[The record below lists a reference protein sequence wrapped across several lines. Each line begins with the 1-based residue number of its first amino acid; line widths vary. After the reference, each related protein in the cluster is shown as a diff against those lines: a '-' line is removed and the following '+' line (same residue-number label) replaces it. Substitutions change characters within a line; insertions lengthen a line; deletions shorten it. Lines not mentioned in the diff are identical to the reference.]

1 MVGGYTCVTVYYLS
15 AQRETALEPE
25 AGKPA
30 GAVGSMG
37 NMPVHDVYGIVLT
50 FPAADEVCGD
60 SGVGSIQSVGLVWNT
75 VYFPRGCRVYFP
87 MRTVVQ
93 SGRTNRSLYA
103 FAVQYLPWLLV
114 PRCTFAYHYFPSVP
128 FIAMMVAYSLVKIAE
143 YNKKWLKWC
152 FIYLALAFLLFLL
165 FYPVLS
171 GQPILEGFARDGL
184 RWMDTW
190 QLVS

>member
-87 MRTVVQ
+87 MSTVVQ
-93 SGRTNRSLYA
+93 SGRTNRSLYDICLCCTV
-103 FAVQYLPWLLV
+103 FTLAVSAALYIRLPLF
-114 PRCTFAYHYFPSVP
+114 PECTVYCH
-128 FIAMMVAYSLVKIAE
+128 
-143 YNKKWLKWC
+143 
-152 FIYLALAFLLFLL
+152 
-165 FYPVLS
+165 
-171 GQPILEGFARDGL
+171 DGGV
-184 RWMDTW
+184 
-190 QLVS
+190 QSC